1 MIIAID
7 ASNIRAGGGLTH
19 LKEIV
24 NRVELE
30 RHGIEKIILLSNR
43 HTLDK
48 IDHREGIEKLS
59 HAWLNRGMLFSFLFQ
74 IFKMNGVLKSN
85 RVDLLFVP
93 GGTYFGA
100 FRPYVTMSQNMLPF
114 QQEEY
119 RRFKQLKT
127 RLRFQI
133 LRLTQSYTFKNAKA
147 IIFISDFARK
157 YITDSINLKVKS
169 QLISH
174 GINEHFTREPKP
186 QKPLSEYSSENPF
199 KMLYV
204 SIVSAYK
211 HQWNVAEAVIR
222 LRKEGFPVTLDLVGE
237 MNNEWGVRL
246 NSVLD
251 QDTEGCVR
259 FKGFTPYDEL
269 AAIYKNADGF
279 VFASSCENQPIILI
293 EAMSAGLP
301 IASSDMGPM
310 PEVLGTGGFYFNP
323 LDVNSIYNCLKDFI
337 NNPTKRESSAK
348 STYYKATQYSWN
360 DCSDKTFEFL
370 KEIYMGN

>member
-30 RHGIEKIILLSNR
+30 QHGIDKIILLSNR

-48 IDHREGIEKLS
+48 ISNRAGIVKLS
-59 HAWLNRGMLFSFLFQ
+59 DTWLNRGMLFSFLFQ
-74 IFKMNGVLKSN
+74 IFKMNGVLQSN

-133 LRLTQSYTFKNAKA
+133 LRLTQAYTFKKAKG

-157 YITDSINLKVKS
+157 YITKTINLEVKS

-186 QKPLSEYSSENPF
+186 QKPIEVFSTLEPF
-199 KMLYV
+199 KLLYV

-211 HQWNVAEAVIR
+211 HQWNVADAVIR
-222 LRKEGFPVTLDLVGE
+222 LRKEGFPVSLDLVGE
-237 MNNEWGVRL
+237 MNDEWKEK
-246 NSVLD
+246 LD
-251 QDTEGCVR
+251 RVMEKDTEGCVR
-259 FKGFTPYDEL
+259 FNGFTPYEEL
-269 AAIYKNADGF
+269 ASIYKNADGF

-301 IASSDMGPM
+301 IACSDMGPM
-310 PEVLGTGGFYFNP
+310 LEVLGEKGFYFNP
-323 LDVNSIYNCLKDFI
+323 LSVDSIYTCLKDFI
-337 NNPTKRESSAK
+337 LNPQERELSAM
-348 STYYKATQYSWN
+348 STYQKATQYSWK
-360 DCSDKTFEFL
+360 DCSDKTFGFL
-370 KEIYMGN
+370 KNIYMDN